1 MARTRQL
8 LRSITGRGGTPPTSS
23 RASAGGLPRN
33 QSKTLRCTWQIPA
46 DEGRHRLRYALSD
59 CALSQRPRQALGAGG
74 AGCCRGHRG
83 CGGEGPLLSRVPRKA
98 SDFGVDRLLQAF
110 EPKRH
115 VAQNSVDKERRS
127 RSHAAAG
134 PTLDMLLYT
143 LQVHVIIYLE
153 VVALEIELSF
163 LRKFVEDFSP

>member
-1 MARTRQL
+1 MKADIVCATHFPTTRF
-8 LRSITGRGGTPPTSS
+8 RNDRGK
-23 RASAGGLPRN
+23 R
-33 QSKTLRCTWQIPA
+33 W
-46 DEGRHRLRYALSD
+46 ALAAPD
-59 CALSQRPRQALGAGG
+59 VAVVIMDAAAKAPLSG
-74 AGCCRGHRG
+74 
-83 CGGEGPLLSRVPRKA
+83 VPRMA
-98 SDFGVDRLLQAF
+98 SDLGIDRLLQAF

-153 VVALEIELSF
+153 VVALEIELS
-163 LRKFVEDFSP
+163 LVRKLSKPFRLEV